1 MQYGR
6 VQGKKERRFVYMAI
20 HKHEQGF
27 SLVSMLVMS
36 TIFFMTL
43 PLLIYITKSVTYE
56 SNYDEL
62 SIRQFYQF
70 LRDELIQATSYTI
83 NQNQLVLVA
92 PDGDK
97 ISFMQYNH
105 EILRKVD
112 GQGHDVYLRNV
123 EAILFKK
130 LSYDGIQ
137 VEITSLEGN
146 KYEKSIMFY
155 ADVER

>member
-1 MQYGR
+1 MREEKG
-6 VQGKKERRFVYMAI
+6 RRFVYMATY
-20 HKHEQGF
+20 KHEQGF
-27 SLVSMLVMS
+27 TLVSMLVMS

-43 PLLIYITKSVTYE
+43 PLLIYITKTVTYD

-70 LRDELIQATSYTI
+70 LRDELIQATDYSI
-83 NQNQLVLVA
+83 HKNQLVLVA

-112 GQGHDVYLRNV
+112 GKGHDVYLRGV
-123 EAILFKK
+123 KEIVFKLFP
-130 LSYDGIQ
+130 YGIQ
-137 VEITSLEGN
+137 VQITSLEG
-146 KYEKSIMFY
+146 KEYEKTIIFY
-155 ADVER
+155 ADVDRSKQ